1 MVNVE
6 AALRLWTPP
15 AASGAPQEVRDG
27 QRGSGLSRPGR
38 NSFRSSSVPCPERQ
52 RGQVSVCFNKTLSA
66 SVHSNN
72 QGKRS
77 VLFKTE
83 HIWIIVVLT
92 GHQQRSVKVHINV
105 FAGFVLLLFVI
116 CCHCSRQPLSSTRNN
131 KPLTASCLEALRMKW
146 RHFVSG
152 HLFSM
157 LI

>member
-15 AASGAPQEVRDG
+15 AASGASQEVRDG

-52 RGQVSVCFNKTLSA
+52 RRQVSVCFNKTLSA
-66 SVHSNN
+66 SVNSDN

-77 VLFKTE
+77 VLIKTE
-83 HIWIIVVLT
+83 HVWVIVVPT

-105 FAGFVLLLFVI
+105 FAGFVYLLFV
-116 CCHCSRQPLSSTRNN
+116 CYCSRKPPSSTLNY
-131 KPLTASCLEALRMKW
+131 KPLAASCLEAPRMKW
-146 RHFVSG
+146 RHFVSDD
-152 HLFSM
+152 LFSK